1 MYLHVSNV
9 DERDLC
15 PPLLHTAQWESVLVV
30 GGKKFAQIG
39 NHITAQYLCLHFV
52 LLS

>member
-15 PPLLHTAQWESVLVV
+15 PPLLRTAQWESVLVV
-30 GGKKFAQIG
+30 IVVLVMQI
-39 NHITAQYLCLHFV
+39 
-52 LLS
+52 LLIFEEYQ